1 MTHSTQSPRSAT
13 PRQDA
18 LTLKLT
24 SYTSARCCSV
34 SGHGNLRRPK
44 DDKCIQCLEL
54 VDIKA
59 HAKEAALTE
68 RLRLSAL
75 KWARAEVKREA
86 ARKVKQEAADKLK
99 AEKLAVRVQAQ
110 AERDKAKR
118 ARLKAQRA
126 AERSAE
132 QAHQEAA
139 QRGAQGTSGAQAAT
153 PLGQSME
160 PVMAPLG
167 VPVGGPAGCPW
178 D

>member
-18 LTLKLT
+18 LTSKLT

-54 VDIKA
+54 VDVKA
-59 HAKEAALTE
+59 QAKEAALTE

-75 KWARAEVKREA
+75 KWARSEVKREA

-110 AERDKAKR
+110 ADRDKAKR
-118 ARLKAQRA
+118 AAKRMAKA

-139 QRGAQGTSGAQAAT
+139 QWGAQGTGGAQAAT
-153 PLGQSME
+153 PLGRSTE
-160 PVMAPLG
+160 PVTAPLG
-167 VPVGGPAGCPW
+167 GSAGCPW